1 MWVDAAQGE
10 ILFAI
15 DKPINKINFSSTY
28 NTNGSYITGGPL
40 YDMGRTLFNAY
51 TQDLGGGAQ
60 DYRRWCFVDRS
71 ATISATPA
79 AASRTSEVNC

>member
-40 YDMGRTLFNAY
+40 YDMGRTLFNGILKILVEERKIIE
-51 TQDLGGGAQ
+51 DGALSIVQ
-60 DYRRWCFVDRS
+60 RLSLPLLLQLQELVR
-71 ATISATPA
+71 
-79 AASRTSEVNC
+79 

>member
-1 MWVDAAQGE
+1 VGRCCTGE

-71 ATISATPA
+71 ATISATLLQLQELV
-79 AASRTSEVNC
+79 R